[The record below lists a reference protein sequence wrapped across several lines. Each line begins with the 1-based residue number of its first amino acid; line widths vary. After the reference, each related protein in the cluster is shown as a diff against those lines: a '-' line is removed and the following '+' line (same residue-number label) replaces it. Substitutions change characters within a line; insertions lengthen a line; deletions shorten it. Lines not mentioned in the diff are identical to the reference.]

1 MDNLEKRFATGSQF
15 DLKPKSRDIHGT
27 AIVFNEKT
35 LIGGRFYELI
45 IPDAISLKLLK
56 QDIRCLFNHDQN
68 LIIGRTT
75 SGTLKLT
82 KTNSALEY
90 DVTVPNTHTGND
102 LLENL
107 RLKNITGSSFT
118 FVVDEDGDIWSKL
131 PNGKSLRTITKI
143 KFLYDVSPVTFP
155 AYPTTMVGLRSYLN
169 KGRGI
174 TPSEMERKLR
184 LLEIKSKLL

>member
-15 DLKPKSRDIHGT
+15 DLKPKSRDITGT
-27 AIVFNEKT
+27 AILFNVQT

-45 IPDAISLKLLK
+45 LPEAVTPELLK

-68 LIIGRTT
+68 LILGRTK

-90 DVTVPNTHTGND
+90 DVTVPKTHTGDD

-118 FVVDEDGDIWSKL
+118 FVVDEDIWSKL

-143 KFLYDVSPVTFP
+143 KYLYDVSPVTFP
-155 AYPTTMVGLRSYLN
+155 AYPTTIVGLRSYLN
-169 KGRGI
+169 KGLV
-174 TPSEMERKLR
+174 TLSEMKRKLR
-184 LLEIKSKLL
+184 LNEIKIKSL